1 MEKRKNLKSWQT
13 KLRSL
18 NRGFDIYADKRRLQK
33 IMDKDTKLS
42 FENGHKNGK
51 NKKAEV
57 NSLNQKSK
65 LL

>member
-1 MEKRKNLKSWQT
+1 
-13 KLRSL
+13 
-18 NRGFDIYADKRRLQK
+18 
-33 IMDKDTKLS
+33 MDKDTKLS